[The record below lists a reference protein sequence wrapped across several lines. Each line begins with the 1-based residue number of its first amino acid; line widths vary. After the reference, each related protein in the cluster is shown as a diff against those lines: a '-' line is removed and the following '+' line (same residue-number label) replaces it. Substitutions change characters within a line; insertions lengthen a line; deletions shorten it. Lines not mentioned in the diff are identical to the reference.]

1 MSTESKTIEVKKSE
15 VAALKGLGTTKTQ
28 IATRLGITVAEVTD
42 AYIAF
47 GITKGKTLKKDY
59 QIKYV
64 DDLTLQF
71 DEADEADETVEEFTT
86 EEVDETEE
94 VEY

>member
-1 MSTESKTIEVKKSE
+1 MSTEIKTIEVKKSE
-15 VAALKGLGTTKTQ
+15 LAALKGMGATKTQ

-59 QIKYV
+59 QVKYV
-64 DDLTLQF
+64 DDLTLQL
-71 DEADEADETVEEFTT
+71 DEEEVVEELTT
-86 EEVDETEE
+86 EEVEETEE

>member
-1 MSTESKTIEVKKSE
+1 MSTEIKTIEVKKSE
-15 VAALKGLGTTKTQ
+15 LAALKGLGSTKTQ

-59 QIKYV
+59 QVKYV

-71 DEADEADETVEEFTT
+71 DEEEVVEEFTA
-86 EEVDETEE
+86 EEVEETEE

>member
-1 MSTESKTIEVKKSE
+1 MSTEIKTIEVKKSE

-71 DEADEADETVEEFTT
+71 DEADEAVEEFTT
-86 EEVDETEE
+86 EEVDETEA

>member
-1 MSTESKTIEVKKSE
+1 MSTEIKTIEVKKSE
-15 VAALKGLGTTKTQ
+15 LAALKGLGSTKTQ

-59 QIKYV
+59 QVKYV
-64 DDLTLQF
+64 DDLTLQL
-71 DEADEADETVEEFTT
+71 DEEEVVEEFTA
-86 EEVDETEE
+86 EEVEETEE

>member
-1 MSTESKTIEVKKSE
+1 MSTEIKTIEVKKSE
-15 VAALKGLGTTKTQ
+15 LAALKGLGSTKTQ

-59 QIKYV
+59 QVKYV
-64 DDLTLQF
+64 DDLTLQL
-71 DEADEADETVEEFTT
+71 DEEEVIEDNTT
-86 EEVDETEE
+86 EEVEETEE